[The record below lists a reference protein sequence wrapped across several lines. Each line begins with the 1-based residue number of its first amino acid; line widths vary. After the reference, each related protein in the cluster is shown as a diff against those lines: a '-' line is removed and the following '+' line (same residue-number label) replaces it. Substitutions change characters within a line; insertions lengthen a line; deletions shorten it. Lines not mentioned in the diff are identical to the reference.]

1 MSDLST
7 AGTADSVSGDYE
19 THDYDVIVI
28 GAGGSGLRA
37 AIEAKE
43 RGLRVALVCKSLLG
57 KAHTVMAEGGMA
69 AAMGNV
75 WPEANWQIHFRDTMR
90 GGKMLNNWRMAQI
103 HAQEAPDRVYE
114 LERWGALFDRT
125 NDGRITQR
133 DFGGHRYARLAHVG
147 DRTGLELIRTLQQ
160 KVVSMGTDVFMECK
174 ILRLL
179 PDAEG
184 RISGAVGYM
193 RPTGDMVL
201 FTAKA
206 FVLATGSI
214 GKSWKYTSNSWESV
228 GDGHAMAIWAGADV
242 IDMECVQFHPTG
254 MVWPLSVRGILV
266 TEGVRGDG
274 GVLRNSEGTRFMF
287 NYVAD
292 MFRAETAETEEEAD
306 AWYDD
311 HINYRRTPDLLPRDE
326 VARAINSEVKAGRG
340 TSHGGVYLDIA
351 SRRTPEY
358 IRRRLPS
365 MYHQFMEL
373 AGVDITAEPME
384 VGPTCHYM
392 MGGVRV
398 DPETQAATVPGLF
411 AIGEVSGGMHGANRL
426 GGNSLSDLIVFGRR
440 AGIGA
445 ADFAEGR
452 TGPPKVDPAGIAS
465 VIDDAFAPFGREDG
479 LNPYDVHEELQETMQ
494 SLVGIIRTGPELE
507 EALDKLEDLKQKTAK
522 VQVKGG
528 RAYNPGW
535 NLATDLPSMITT
547 SIAVAQGALHRKES
561 RGGHTREDFP
571 GPDPEM
577 GKVNFVQH
585 QTSEQGYLAPIAIGP
600 EPLPE
605 MPAELRALFE
615 EGK

>member
-1 MSDLST
+1 M
-7 AGTADSVSGDYE
+7 ADQTHDYE
-19 THDYDVIVI
+19 THDYDVIII

-75 WPEANWQIHFRDTMR
+75 WPEDNWQVHFRDTMR

-125 NDGRITQR
+125 KDGRITQR

-193 RPTGDMVL
+193 RPTGEMVL

-306 AWYDD
+306 AWYED
-311 HINYRRTPDLLPRDE
+311 HNNNRRTPDLLPRDE

-340 TSHGGVYLDIA
+340 SPHGGVFLDIA

-373 AGVDITAEPME
+373 AGVDITAGPME

-398 DPETQAATVPGLF
+398 DAETQAATVPGLF

-452 TGPPKVDPAGIAS
+452 AGAPSVDAAEVAS
-465 VIDDAFAPFGREDG
+465 VIDEAFAPFGREG
-479 LNPYDVHEELQETMQ
+479 GYNPYDVHHELQETMQ

-507 EALDKLEDLKQKTAK
+507 EALAKLEDLKQKTAK
-522 VQVKGG
+522 LQVKGG

-547 SIAVAQGALHRKES
+547 SIAVAQGALNRKES
-561 RGGHTREDFP
+561 RGGHTREDYP
-571 GPDPEM
+571 GPDPEL

-585 QTSEQGYLAPIAIGP
+585 QKGEHGFLAPIDIAP

-615 EGK
+615 EGH

>member
-1 MSDLST
+1 M
-7 AGTADSVSGDYE
+7 
-19 THDYDVIVI
+19 
-28 GAGGSGLRA
+28 
-37 AIEAKE
+37 
-43 RGLRVALVCKSLLG
+43 
-57 KAHTVMAEGGMA
+57 
-69 AAMGNV
+69 
-75 WPEANWQIHFRDTMR
+75 
-90 GGKMLNNWRMAQI
+90 
-103 HAQEAPDRVYE
+103 
-114 LERWGALFDRT
+114 
-125 NDGRITQR
+125 
-133 DFGGHRYARLAHVG
+133 
-147 DRTGLELIRTLQQ
+147 
-160 KVVSMGTDVFMECK
+160 
-174 ILRLL
+174 
-179 PDAEG
+179 
-184 RISGAVGYM
+184 
-193 RPTGDMVL
+193 
-201 FTAKA
+201 
-206 FVLATGSI
+206 
-214 GKSWKYTSNSWESV
+214 
-228 GDGHAMAIWAGADV
+228 
-242 IDMECVQFHPTG
+242 
-254 MVWPLSVRGILV
+254 RGILV

-306 AWYDD
+306 AWYED
-311 HINYRRTPDLLPRDE
+311 HNNNRRTPDLLPRDE

-340 TSHGGVYLDIA
+340 SPHGGVFLDIA

-373 AGVDITAEPME
+373 AGVDITAGPME

-398 DPETQAATVPGLF
+398 DAETQAATVPGLF

-452 TGPPKVDPAGIAS
+452 AGTPGIDAAEVAS
-465 VIDDAFAPFGREDG
+465 VIDEALAPFGREDG
-479 LNPYDVHEELQETMQ
+479 YNPYDVHNELQETMQ

-507 EALDKLEDLKQKTAK
+507 EALAKLEDLKQKTAK
-522 VQVKGG
+522 LQVKGG

-547 SIAVAQGALHRKES
+547 SMAVAQGALHRKES
-561 RGGHTREDFP
+561 RGGHTREDYP
-571 GPDPEM
+571 GPDPEL

-585 QTSEQGYLAPIAIGP
+585 QKSEHGFLAPIDIAP

-605 MPAELRALFE
+605 MPAELRSSVRGRTLSP
-615 EGK
+615 

>member
-1 MSDLST
+1 M
-7 AGTADSVSGDYE
+7 APDYE
-19 THDYDVIVI
+19 VHDYDVIVI
-28 GAGGSGLRA
+28 GAGGAGLRA
-37 AIEAKE
+37 AIEATS
-43 RGLRVALVCKSLLG
+43 RGLRTAVICKSLLG

-69 AAMGNV
+69 ASMGNV
-75 WPEANWQIHFRDTMR
+75 WKEDNWQVHFRDTMR

-125 NDGRITQR
+125 PDGRISQR

-179 PDAEG
+179 TDAEG
-184 RISGAVGYM
+184 RVSGAVGYM
-193 RPTGDMVL
+193 RATGEMHV

-206 FVLATGSI
+206 VVLATGSI
-214 GKSWKYTSNSWESV
+214 GKAWKYTSNSWESV
-228 GDGHAMAIWAGADV
+228 GDGHAMSIWAGADV
-242 IDMECVQFHPTG
+242 IDMEFVQFHPTG

-287 NYVAD
+287 NYVAP

-311 HINYRRTPDLLPRDE
+311 HINNRRTPDLLPRDE

-340 TSHGGVYLDIA
+340 TPHGGVYLDIA
-351 SRRTPEY
+351 SRRSAEY

-373 AGVDITAEPME
+373 AGVDITAEAME

-411 AIGEVSGGMHGANRL
+411 AAGEVAGGMHGSNRL

-440 AGIGA
+440 AGLGA
-445 ADFAEGR
+445 ADFAESRAG
-452 TGPPKVDPAGIAS
+452 TPTIAPAEIAS
-465 VIDDAFAPFGREDG
+465 VIDDAYAPFGREDG
-479 LNPYDVHEELQETMQ
+479 INPYDVHHELQDTMQ

-507 EALDKLEDLKQKTAK
+507 EALVKLEDLKQQTAK

-547 SIAVAQGALHRKES
+547 SIGVAQGALNRTES
-561 RGGHTREDFP
+561 RGGHTREDYP
-571 GPDPEM
+571 GPDSEM
-577 GKVNFVQH
+577 AKINFVQH
-585 QTSEQGYLAPIAIGP
+585 QSGERGYLAPIAIAP
-600 EPLPE
+600 APLPQ
-605 MPAELRALFE
+605 MPDDLAKLFE
-615 EGK
+615 EGN

>member
-1 MSDLST
+1 
-7 AGTADSVSGDYE
+7 
-19 THDYDVIVI
+19 
-28 GAGGSGLRA
+28 
-37 AIEAKE
+37 
-43 RGLRVALVCKSLLG
+43 
-57 KAHTVMAEGGMA
+57 
-69 AAMGNV
+69 
-75 WPEANWQIHFRDTMR
+75 
-90 GGKMLNNWRMAQI
+90 
-103 HAQEAPDRVYE
+103 
-114 LERWGALFDRT
+114 
-125 NDGRITQR
+125 
-133 DFGGHRYARLAHVG
+133 
-147 DRTGLELIRTLQQ
+147 
-160 KVVSMGTDVFMECK
+160 
-174 ILRLL
+174 
-179 PDAEG
+179 
-184 RISGAVGYM
+184 
-193 RPTGDMVL
+193 
-201 FTAKA
+201 
-206 FVLATGSI
+206 
-214 GKSWKYTSNSWESV
+214 
-228 GDGHAMAIWAGADV
+228 
-242 IDMECVQFHPTG
+242 
-254 MVWPLSVRGILV
+254 V

-306 AWYDD
+306 AWYED
-311 HINYRRTPDLLPRDE
+311 HINNRRTPDLLPRDE

-340 TSHGGVYLDIA
+340 TPHGGVYLDIA
-351 SRRTPEY
+351 TRRSAEY

-373 AGVDITAEPME
+373 AGVDITAEAME

-398 DPETQAATVPGLF
+398 DAETQAATVPGLF

-452 TGPPKVDPAGIAS
+452 AGSPSVDAAEVAS

-479 LNPYDVHEELQETMQ
+479 YNPYDVHEELQETMQ
-494 SLVGIIRTGPELE
+494 ALVGIIRTGPELE
-507 EALDKLEDLKQKTAK
+507 EALAKLEDLKQQTAK

-547 SIAVAQGALHRKES
+547 SIAVAQGALNRKES
-561 RGGHTREDFP
+561 RGGHTREDYP

-585 QTSEQGYLAPIAIGP
+585 QTGEHGYLAPIAIAP
-600 EPLPE
+600 EPLPQ
-605 MPAELRALFE
+605 MPPELRALFE
-615 EGK
+615 EGN